1 MRRKLAL
8 GSIAALVVAATGVTA
23 VAATHSTTP
32 AGTEGARSEELV
44 RLVAKEIASDY
55 LDLGHADFSI
65 GDQIPFTNDLY
76 RDGSKVGKDGGWCVV
91 ARIAASGASTFECLG
106 TNSLPG
112 GQVTVQ
118 GLVTYGPTEEVKAD
132 PYSFAITGGTGQY
145 RGARGE
151 VTIQEVSAVKFH
163 LTFRIVLG

>member
-8 GSIAALVVAATGVTA
+8 DSIVALVLAATGVTA
-23 VAATHSTTP
+23 VAASSTTP

-44 RLVAKEIASDY
+44 RLVAKEVASDY

-91 ARIAASGASTFECLG
+91 ARISVSGASTFECLG

-145 RGARGE
+145 QRASGE
-151 VTIQEVSAVKFH
+151 VTIQEVSAVKFR